1 MWRVLI
7 ALAFLIT
14 PAVAADP
21 ESEQLWQ
28 RADALLNQGQ
38 YQQALPM
45 LIDAAERGHPRA
57 QATLG
62 NLYAGDTQGHSK
74 HGIPYDMN
82 KSMYWYAKAAAQGHR
97 FAEYGLGNGYMLGL
111 GGLPVDQAKASQL
124 FDSSARK
131 GLVDAQEAIA
141 MSWELGRG
149 VPHNRDNAIY
159 WAREAAKQGDYFAG
173 GFAKILANPHTPT
186 FGNINEMQGFVVGVF
201 SYCWRDRFPKPLGRD
216 PFNPNMEIWQHVLP
230 NWRDSYCS

>member
-1 MWRVLI
+1 MWRVLV
-7 ALAFLIT
+7 ALAFLIA

-21 ESEQLWQ
+21 EAEQLWQ
-28 RADALLNQGQ
+28 RSDALLKQGQ
-38 YQQALPM
+38 YQQALPL

-62 NLYAGDTQGHSK
+62 NLYAGDTEGHSK
-74 HGIPYDMN
+74 HGIPYDMD

-111 GGLPVDQAKASQL
+111 GGLPVDQVKASQL

-141 MSWELGRG
+141 MSWELGRK
-149 VPHNRDNAIY
+149 
-159 WAREAAKQGDYFAG
+159 ARRLFRRWLCQDPGEPAHADLSHHQRYARFLRRRLFLLLARPLPEAAWSRPLQPQHGDLGARP
-173 GFAKILANPHTPT
+173 AQLA
-186 FGNINEMQGFVVGVF
+186 
-201 SYCWRDRFPKPLGRD
+201 R
-216 PFNPNMEIWQHVLP
+216 
-230 NWRDSYCS
+230 